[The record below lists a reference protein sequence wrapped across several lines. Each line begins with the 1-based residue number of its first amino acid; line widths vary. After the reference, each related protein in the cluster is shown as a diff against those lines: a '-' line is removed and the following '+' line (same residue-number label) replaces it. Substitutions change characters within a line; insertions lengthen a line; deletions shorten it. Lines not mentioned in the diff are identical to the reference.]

1 MMNQQF
7 EKIDDFINS
16 RITNDNDTTDVIC
29 LRPGYGKSSYIV
41 NRMSE
46 ALNSFRNGLI
56 VITDSVDRLNQ
67 MINGESVNDDLAE
80 FMKRN
85 RRNISFLT
93 ADTFKDE
100 IKTIA
105 NNHIVAMTTQR
116 FFRMK
121 PSEINSIIKNSRYN
135 IEQILIDEQPLIIE
149 VKNIS
154 IKQLVQIDEAINTA
168 LTNLT
173 DQDDKRQMKESFNLI
188 NSYFRKAF
196 EDVES
201 KNENGYY
208 DEYYYNSELQY
219 ASDTLCKLT
228 DKYKTEL
235 NSYNYDVV
243 KYLQVLTH
251 IADDGGMI
259 VSQKRK
265 SQDDTNKYNNY
276 ISAVIDYRKWFTE
289 INRKIVVF
297 DGTADTNPL
306 YRTDYFNIV
315 NCKSV
320 EERIPELSINI
331 VDISASK
338 TKLKKEPLHL
348 KAIID
353 YLQAEPQQTQAI
365 FTFKDIESQFEE
377 VTEKTAHFN
386 NIKGFNEFR
395 ELTNIT
401 QIGLNRYPDH
411 VYKFLCGYSCASKIE
426 QPTEIILSDNA
437 IKWYK
442 SQGLT
447 VLHKSIA
454 ESTTR
459 IISNKH
465 LINYRNK
472 LILSDIVQNI
482 FRSKI
487 RQRDNRESIKYNL
500 IFSYSANN
508 DESQAN
514 KALIKLIQNYF
525 IPLGVSVNLISTP
538 RQIREYKI
546 NKRSNKT
553 DSIAQ
558 RILEWIQHKPKEY
571 NYTPHE
577 IQEDLGITNA
587 QYYTSIDH
595 NKELK
600 ALLKS
605 MRIKR
610 GLYQI

>member
-1 MMNQQF
+1 MNSEQIEQYI
-7 EKIDDFINS
+7 IDS
-16 RITNDNDTTDVIC
+16 ITADAGITDVIS
-29 LRPGYGKSSYIV
+29 LRPGLGKSQFIIK
-41 NRMSE
+41 RMSE
-46 ALNSFRNGLI
+46 ALKSYRNGLI
-56 VITDSVDRLNQ
+56 VVTDSVDRLTH
-67 MINGESVNDDLAE
+67 MINGESVNDDIAD

-85 RRNISFLT
+85 RNNISLLT

-100 IKTIA
+100 IKTTA
-105 NNHIVAMTTQR
+105 NNHIIAMTTQR

-121 PSEINSIIKNSRYN
+121 PSEINSIINNSRYN

-149 VKNIS
+149 VQSIG
-154 IKQLVQIDEAINTA
+154 IKQLAQIDEAINTA

-173 DQDDKRQMKESFNLI
+173 DQDDKRQIKESFNLI
-188 NSYFRKAF
+188 NASLRKAF
-196 EDVES
+196 EEAEN
-201 KNENGYY
+201 KNDSGYFN
-208 DEYYYNSELQY
+208 EYYYNAELQSV
-219 ASDTLCKLT
+219 SDTLCILT

-243 KYLQVLTH
+243 QYLQVLAH

-265 SQDDTNKYNNY
+265 SQDDTNKYTNY
-276 ISAVIDYRKWFTE
+276 ISVVIDYRNYYTE
-289 INRKIVVF
+289 INTKIVVF
-297 DGTADTNPL
+297 DGTADINPL
-306 YRTDYFNIV
+306 YKTDYFNIID
-315 NCKSV
+315 CK
-320 EERIPELSINI
+320 EIEANIPKLSINI
-331 VDISASK
+331 IDISASK
-338 TKLKKEPLHL
+338 TKLIKEPLHL
-348 KAIID
+348 KAIVD

-411 VYKFLCGYSCASKIE
+411 VYKFLCGYSYANKI
-426 QPTEIILSDNA
+426 QPQQEIVLSGNA
-437 IKWYK
+437 IAWYK

-447 VLHKSIA
+447 VPQRTTAK
-454 ESTTR
+454 STTR

-465 LINYRNK
+465 LINYRNR
-472 LILSDIVQNI
+472 LILSDIVQNV

-487 RQRDNRESIKYNL
+487 RQQDNREPITYNL

-508 DESQAN
+508 DESQSN
-514 KALIKLIQNYF
+514 SALVKLIQNYF
-525 IPLGVSVNLISTP
+525 KPLGVSVNLISTP
-538 RQIREYKI
+538 RQIREYKVGKRN
-546 NKRSNKT
+546 NKS

-558 RILEWIQHKPKEY
+558 RILEWLQRKPKGY
-571 NYTPHE
+571 IFAPKE
-577 IQEDLGITNA
+577 IQKDLDITSP
-587 QYYTSIDH
+587 QYNTSIDH

-600 ALLKS
+600 AILQS
-605 MRIKR
+605 MKIKR